1 MKIVNGHVFIN
12 GEKFEKGIL
21 EIDKSHITHFYPCEN
36 YYNLNID
43 CKLNSDL
50 TNHGTFCDQNILDA
64 TGCYVVPGFIDVHF
78 HGCVGEDF
86 SDGHF
91 DGLNK
96 MAVYELQNG
105 ITSICPA
112 TMTLPEETLMQV
124 VSNGKLMPQSEIPE
138 KMANLLGFHLEGP
151 FISKEKKGAQDDKY
165 ILAPDITM
173 FRKLLDASDGYLKL
187 TTIAPEIPGA
197 MEFIEAFHKEV
208 SISLGH
214 TSTDYETAFLAFQ
227 AGANH
232 VTHLFNAMPP
242 LHHRESGLIGAAFD
256 ALSEKPIYTELIC
269 DGVHVSDPMIRSA
282 FALFSDKSI
291 VLISDSMRATGM
303 PDGVYS
309 LGGQEVS
316 VKGNQATL
324 KDGTLAGSVTN
335 LYNCF
340 LHAVKIGIPLESA
353 LKAVTINPAKS
364 IGVDGDYGSISTG
377 KVADLLV
384 LNSDLTIRDIIFHG
398 ERLALF
404 SFKKRTY
411 YDS

>member
-1 MKIVNGHVFIN
+1 MKIINGQVFIN
-12 GEKFEKGIL
+12 GEKFEKGTL
-21 EIDKSHITHFYPCEN
+21 EINNSHIAHFHSCEN
-36 YYNLNID
+36 
-43 CKLNSDL
+43 
-50 TNHGTFCDQNILDA
+50 FCDLNGNGNLDCRIQDDANCQNHNILDA
-64 TGCYVVPGFIDVHF
+64 AGCYVVPGFIDVHF

-86 SDGHF
+86 SDGDL
-91 DGLNK
+91 DGLKK
-96 MAVYELQNG
+96 MAAYELQNG

-112 TMTLPEETLMQV
+112 TMTLPEETLLKI
-124 VSNGKLMPQSEIPE
+124 VSNGKLLGQSESSE

-165 ILAPDITM
+165 ILAPDIAM
-173 FRKLLDASDGYLKL
+173 FRRFLDGSDGYLKL

-227 AGANH
+227 KGANH
-232 VTHLFNAMPP
+232 VTHLFNAMPA

-256 ALSEKPIYTELIC
+256 ALRQKPIYTELIC

-282 FALFSDKSI
+282 FALFSDENI

-316 VKGNQATL
+316 VKGTCATL
-324 KDGTLAGSVTN
+324 KDGTFAGSVTN

-364 IGVDGDYGSISTG
+364 IGVDKDYGSISTG

-384 LNSDLTIRDIIFHG
+384 LNSDFTIRDIIFHG
-398 ERLALF
+398 ERLAL
-404 SFKKRTY
+404 S
-411 YDS
+411 

>member
-1 MKIVNGHVFIN
+1 MKIINGRVFIN
-12 GEKFEKGIL
+12 GEKFETGAL
-21 EIDKSHITHFYPCEN
+21 EISNGHIAHFHSYEN
-36 YYNLNID
+36 LCNLNSRYKGNCGLSHDANIQD
-43 CKLNSDL
+43 
-50 TNHGTFCDQNILDA
+50 HNILDA

-78 HGCVGEDF
+78 HGCMGEDF
-86 SDGHF
+86 SDG
-91 DGLNK
+91 DLNGLKK
-96 MAVYELQNG
+96 MAAYELQNG

-112 TMTLPEETLMQV
+112 TMTLPEETLLKI
-124 VSNGKLMPQSEIPE
+124 VSNGKLMTQSDDQEQ
-138 KMANLLGFHLEGP
+138 MANLVGFHLEGP
-151 FISKEKKGAQDDKY
+151 FLATEKKGAQDDKY
-165 ILAPDITM
+165 ILAPDISM
-173 FRKLLDASDGYLKL
+173 FRRFLDASDGYLKL
-187 TTIAPEIPGA
+187 TTIAPELPGA
-197 MEFIEAFHKEV
+197 MAFIETFHKEV

-227 AGANH
+227 KGANH
-232 VTHLFNAMPP
+232 VTHLFNAMPA

-256 ALSEKPIYTELIC
+256 MHGQKPIYTELIC
-269 DGVHVSDPMIRSA
+269 DGVHVSNPMIRSA
-282 FALFSDKSI
+282 FALFSDENI

-335 LYNCF
+335 LFECF

-364 IGVDGDYGSISTG
+364 IGVAKDYGSISAG

-398 ERLALF
+398 EKL
-404 SFKKRTY
+404 TIT
-411 YDS
+411 